1 MSDEIEG
8 RINAL
13 SLALE
18 IALKELYTLRF
29 GEAKKTVNV
38 ATADID
44 RLMRTA
50 QKILMI
56 LLTKPEP
63 SRGWLRFPT
72 DSGNF
77 SREVDMPKPSK
88 LP

>member
-50 QKILMI
+50 QKDLDDSPYKTGTIAGLAQI
-56 LLTKPEP
+56 
-63 SRGWLRFPT
+63 SNRLR
-72 DSGNF
+72 
-77 SREVDMPKPSK
+77 K
-88 LP
+88 LFT